1 MSLNERLLMRKRNV
15 QNKWLQEASPRQI
28 QSTDSVGS
36 GCGHFLLCFIP
47 FSQVP
52 LLQSCLVLEEM
63 RVSTVKQLRNSASCP
78 RKCLFF
84 FLPTSYNT
92 TILITTPD
100 PISLSSLEQSQ
111 ELLTSSCG
119 MLIEKAAVAI
129 RCVSNT
135 KVSLLDKRKIDEQIV
150 LCHLQ

>member
-1 MSLNERLLMRKRNV
+1 M
-15 QNKWLQEASPRQI
+15 P
-28 QSTDSVGS
+28 
-36 GCGHFLLCFIP
+36 
-47 FSQVP
+47 
-52 LLQSCLVLEEM
+52 
-63 RVSTVKQLRNSASCP
+63 
-78 RKCLFF
+78 FF
-84 FLPTSYNT
+84 FLSTSYNT